1 VRGVGERI
9 GELLHQ
15 GAHGGAVEATAGD
28 AEAVQGAL
36 DLAHHA
42 GQRGPLR
49 RAGRAGDGQQ
59 EAVRRDVL
67 AAQVLLPP
75 GAQAAGQVAE
85 RGRGRV
91 HVGEGAGHGR
101 LGGGRRGEHG
111 ELDVVG
117 DGGRERASRA
127 VGERV
132 EHVTRQAEQL
142 HPRDLEPEAGIL
154 ALLGARA
161 VVRDRDALRARGPCG
176 PWGTPRRLRV
186 RPGLRAIRA
195 RRWRLISLPRPDQ
208 RPPRAPL
215 RVRLC
220 HPTHGPSPSA
230 SPRSPPPPSGRRDDR
245 RACGRPCPFFGPGRR
260 PPTRGGGGARRRG

>member
-1 VRGVGERI
+1 MRGVGERI

-42 GQRGPLR
+42 GQRGPLG
-49 RAGRAGDGQQ
+49 RAGRAGDGQE

-67 AAQVLLPP
+67 AGEVLLPP

-142 HPRDLEPEAGIL
+142 HPREFEPEAGIL

-161 VVRDRDALRARGPCG
+161 IVRDRRARG
-176 PWGTPRRLRV
+176 T
-186 RPGLRAIRA
+186 RA
-195 RRWRLISLPRPDQ
+195 RRPHGAGHAPGRGALPPHRAGQALPHGPAE
-208 RPPRAPL
+208 RGRAPPRGQA
-215 RVRLC
+215 
-220 HPTHGPSPSA
+220 TH
-230 SPRSPPPPSGRRDDR
+230 RPPPPSGRRGGR
-245 RACGRPCPFFGPGRR
+245 RGCGRPCPPCGPGRR
-260 PPTRGGGGARRRG
+260 PPTRGDAGARRTG